1 MEQVVDPAV
10 SHRKFDREVAEYRS
24 LENEYRRRGWILVK
38 ADFPEVL
45 VLLAAT
51 RLKPTP
57 VVTGVRFDYS
67 DYDLRP
73 PSVKLVDPFTGEP
86 HKHGALP
93 THMLRAVE
101 QEAPFGGAFPGV
113 VLPAGAQ
120 AKFVTHQAL
129 MQAYG
134 PDEEPFLCLAGV
146 REYHDHP
153 GHSGDAWEL
162 HRPQG
167 AGRLVR
173 LLGVI
178 AKYGVD
184 PISDYQVGLV
194 PQVNGFVQSNVPA

>member
-10 SHRKFDREVAEYRS
+10 SLRKFEREVAEYRS
-24 LENEYRRRGWILVK
+24 LEDEYRSRGWILVK

-45 VLLAAT
+45 VLLAAP

-57 VVTGVRFDYS
+57 VVTGVRLDYS

-73 PSVKLVDPFTGEP
+73 PSVKLVDPFTGDP
-86 HKHGALP
+86 YKAGALP

-101 QEAPFGGAFPGV
+101 QEAPFVGGFPGV
-113 VLPAGAQ
+113 VLPPGAQ
-120 AKFVTHQAL
+120 AKFIARQPL

-173 LLGVI
+173 LLGIV

-184 PISDYQVGLV
+184 PISDYQVEQV
-194 PQVNGFVQSNVPA
+194 IRVNGFVQSDVPA

>member
-10 SHRKFDREVAEYRS
+10 SLRKFEREVAEYRS
-24 LENEYRRRGWILVK
+24 LEDEYRSRGWILVK

-45 VLLAAT
+45 VLLAAP
-51 RLKPTP
+51 RLKPIP
-57 VVTGVRFDYS
+57 VVTGVRLDYS

-86 HKHGALP
+86 YKASALP
-93 THMLRAVE
+93 TNMLRAVE

-113 VLPAGAQ
+113 ALPLGAQ
-120 AKFVTHQAL
+120 AKFVTHQPL

-134 PDEEPFLCLAGV
+134 PEEEPFLCLAGV

-173 LLGVI
+173 LLGII

-194 PQVNGFVQSNVPA
+194 PQVNGFVQGDVPA